1 MNTTITTT
9 TTHASDLT
17 TNKYGQT
24 LGEPMGHW
32 TPPSSPTEIP
42 TTGRFCRLER
52 LNPKLH
58 GQALYQANAEDIT
71 PESWTYLPYGPFR
84 DFSEYQDWLSE
95 QIQQPDQ
102 KFYAIID
109 LKSGKAVGLAAYLR
123 IMPSAGSVEVGHL
136 KFSPRMQRTPLSTE
150 AMYLMMQ
157 HAFALGYR
165 RYEWKCNDFN
175 EPSKRAA
182 LRLGFQFEGVFR
194 QAQVVKGHNRDTAW
208 FSVIDKEWPQLE
220 MAFQQWLS
228 PQNFDDE
235 GEQVERL
242 VDIRQSLEP

>member
-9 TTHASDLT
+9 TTHASGST

-24 LGEPMGHW
+24 LGAALPDW
-32 TPPSSPTEIP
+32 TAPVSPTEIP
-42 TTGRFCRLER
+42 TSGRFCRLER

-58 GQALYQANAEDIT
+58 GEALYQANQEDIT

-84 DFSEYQDWLSE
+84 SYAEYQDWLGE
-95 QIQQPDQ
+95 QVKLPDQ

-123 IMPSAGSVEVGHL
+123 IAPGAGSIEVGHL
-136 KFSPRMQRTPLSTE
+136 KFSPSMQRTPLSTE
-150 AMYLMMQ
+150 AMYLMMA
-157 HAFALGYR
+157 HAFQLGYR
-165 RYEWKCNDFN
+165 RYEWKCNDHN
-175 EPSKRAA
+175 EPSKRSA

-208 FSVIDKEWPQLE
+208 FSVIDQEWPLLKT
-220 MAFQQWLS
+220 AFEQWLS
-228 PQNFDDE
+228 PHNFDE
-235 GEQVERL
+235 NGNQVERL
-242 VDIRQSLEP
+242 VDIRESLI